1 MPIDSLG
8 LLQVLLESSLDKKA
22 EEPTVYHISSVV
34 DYTDY
39 LLVLTV
45 RNPHHSNAV
54 IEALSQKAKGLFP
67 APPSIEGQGTGWAIL
82 DFGEVIVHL
91 FDEETR
97 DYYDFD
103 GLWMDMRYDFAAPS
117 AQKKRGIVG

>member
-1 MPIDSLG
+1 MPLDSLG
-8 LLQVLLESSLDKKA
+8 LLQMLLEASLDKKA
-22 EEPTVYHISSVV
+22 EEPSVYHISSVV

-39 LLVLTV
+39 LLVLTIH
-45 RNPHHSNAV
+45 NPHHSSAV
-54 IEALSQKAKGLFP
+54 IEALSQKAKRLFQV
-67 APPSIEGQGTGWAIL
+67 PPSVEGQGTGWAIL
-82 DFGEVIVHL
+82 DFGEVVVHL

-103 GLWMDMRYDFAAPS
+103 GLWVDMRYDFATPS